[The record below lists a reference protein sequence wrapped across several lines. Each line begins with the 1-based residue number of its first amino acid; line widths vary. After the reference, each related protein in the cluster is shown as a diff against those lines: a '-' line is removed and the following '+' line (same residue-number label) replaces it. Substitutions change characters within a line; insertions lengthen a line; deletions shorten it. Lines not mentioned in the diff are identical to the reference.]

1 MKYIVVLGD
10 GMADQP
16 IPELGDKTPLEYAKT
31 PMMDSL
37 AQLGEIGMV
46 HTIPDGMKPGSD
58 TANLSVLGYNP
69 RKYYS
74 GRSPLEALSIG
85 APMKDT
91 DIALRCNLVTLSE
104 DEDTYEER
112 TIIDH
117 SSDEISTEDAAAL
130 ARKAYDA
137 GITFFD
143 TARFYT
149 DSEEKL
155 GVAFE
160 GMREKVYIATKTAAS
175 TPEEFWSQLQTSLTN
190 LKTDYIDL
198 YQFHNPAVCPKP
210 GDGSGLYEA
219 MLEAKAQGKIRH
231 IGITNHRLAV
241 AREAIESGLYET
253 LQFPFCY
260 LATDKDIELVEA
272 CKKANMGFI
281 AMKALSGGLITNS
294 AAAYA
299 FEAQYDNVLPIWGVQ
314 KESELDEFISY
325 IDNPPVMNEELQA
338 VIVHDREQLSGDF
351 CRGCGYCMPC
361 PVGIEIN
368 NCARMSLLLRR
379 SPSELQLTEEVQ
391 GKMKKIENCL
401 HCNQCKSKC
410 PYGLD
415 TPALLAKNYED
426 YKKVLAGEVKVN

>member
-1 MKYIVVLGD
+1 M
-10 GMADQP
+10 
-16 IPELGDKTPLEYAKT
+16 ET
-31 PMMDSL
+31 
-37 AQLGEIGMV
+37 
-46 HTIPDGMKPGSD
+46 
-58 TANLSVLGYNP
+58 
-69 RKYYS
+69 
-74 GRSPLEALSIG
+74 
-85 APMKDT
+85 
-91 DIALRCNLVTLSE
+91 VTLGS
-104 DEDTYEER
+104 TGITVNKNGFGALPIQR
-112 TIIDH
+112 
-117 SSDEISTEDAAAL
+117 ISTEDAAAL

-149 DSEEKL
+149 DSEVKL

-160 GMREKVYIATKTAAS
+160 GMREKVYIATKTAAA
-175 TPEEFWSQLQTSLTN
+175 TPEEFWDQLQTSLSN
-190 LKTDYIDL
+190 LKTDYIDI

-241 AREAIESGLYET
+241 AKEAIESGLYET

-260 LATDKDIELVEA
+260 LATEKDIELVEA

-314 KESELDEFISY
+314 RESELDEFISY
-325 IDNPPVMNEELQA
+325 IDNPPVMNDELQA
-338 VIVHDREQLSGDF
+338 VIDQDREQLSGDF

-379 SPSELQLTEEVQ
+379 SPSELQLTEDVQ
-391 GKMKKIENCL
+391 KKMKKIENCL

-415 TPALLAKNYED
+415 TPTLLAKNYED